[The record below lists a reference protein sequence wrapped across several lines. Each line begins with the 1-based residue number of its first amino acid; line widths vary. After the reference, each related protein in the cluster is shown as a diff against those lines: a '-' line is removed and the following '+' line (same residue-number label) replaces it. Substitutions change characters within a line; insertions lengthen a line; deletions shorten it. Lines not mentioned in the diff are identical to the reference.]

1 MPSSR
6 AIGAYT
12 QHATDP
18 VEVRVNAHAPLVK
31 KLAYHMVARLPASVE
46 VDDLIQAGL
55 IGLMEAARNFDPDA
69 GVQFETFATQRIRGA
84 MLDELRETDWLPR
97 QLRRSARDIE
107 AALVK
112 LGHSLG
118 HAPTETE
125 VAAEM
130 GLSLSAYQELLA
142 DCRGHQLIYYDD
154 TDAEEEGRNALDSM
168 ATDQD
173 ADPLHELDDSDF
185 RRVLIAGISE
195 LPEREKMVM
204 ALYYEQELNLKEIG
218 AVLHV
223 TESRVS
229 QLHSQAVTRLR
240 AKLRDWTDK

>member
-6 AIGAYT
+6 AIGAYK
-12 QHATDP
+12 QQATDP
-18 VEVRVNAHAPLVK
+18 VDVRVNAHAPLVK

-118 HAPTETE
+118 HAPNEGE
-125 VAAEM
+125 VATEM
-130 GLSLSAYQELLA
+130 GLSLNAYQELLA
-142 DCRGHQLIYYDD
+142 DCRGHQLVYYDD
-154 TDAEEEGRNALDSM
+154 YDNEEEGRNALDNM
-168 ATDQD
+168 AADQE
-173 ADPLHELDDSDF
+173 ADPLRELDDSDF
-185 RRVLIAGISE
+185 RRVLIDGIAN

-218 AVLHV
+218 AVLNV

-229 QLHSQAVTRLR
+229 QLHSQAVARLR
-240 AKLRDWTDK
+240 VRLRDWTEK